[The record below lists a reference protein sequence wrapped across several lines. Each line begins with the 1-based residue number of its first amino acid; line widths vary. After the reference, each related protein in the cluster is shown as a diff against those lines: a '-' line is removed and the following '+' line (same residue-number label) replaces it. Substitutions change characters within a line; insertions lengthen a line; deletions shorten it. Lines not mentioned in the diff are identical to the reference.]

1 MLRTFCA
8 FLVITPMLASAAE
21 GPMAQGVRP
30 LVIGHRGASAYVPEH
45 TLEAYERAID
55 LGADYI
61 ETDLVS
67 TRDGYLIARHEN
79 ELSDSTDAPQRY
91 PTRKAKKMI
100 EGREVEGW
108 FSEDFTLE
116 EISTIRAKERLPFR
130 SQANNSL
137 YHIPTIAEILTLRA
151 AKSRETGRAIG
162 IYIETK
168 HPAYFRSIARPMEPA
183 LMSILRAWAMD
194 REGAPVFLESF
205 DPDSAKRMAMETVG
219 PVIQLLALPEH
230 ASDANLK
237 MIATYAKG
245 IGPEKSMI
253 VPVSKEGQ
261 AGAPTD
267 LITRAHKLGLVVHP
281 YTFRPEAQFQ
291 AASYGGDP
299 AKEYCLFQSLG
310 VDGLFTDAPDLALKA
325 FRESCPISAPSPAKK

>member
-1 MLRTFCA
+1 MLRTVFA
-8 FLVITPMLASAAE
+8 FLILAPLAASAAE
-21 GPMAQGVRP
+21 GPIAQGVRP
-30 LVIGHRGASAYVPEH
+30 LIIGHRGASAYVPEH
-45 TLEAYERAID
+45 TLEAYERAIE

-61 ETDLVS
+61 ETDLVV

-79 ELSDSTDAPQRY
+79 ELSDSTDVAQRY
-91 PTRKAKKMI
+91 PTRKNKKMI

-130 SQANNSL
+130 SQANNSQ

-168 HPAYFRSIARPMEPA
+168 HPGYFRSISRPMEPA

-194 REGAPVFLESF
+194 RPGAPIFLQSF
-205 DPDSAKRMAMETVG
+205 DPDSAKRMAMDTEG
-219 PVIQLLALPEH
+219 PVIQLLGAPDQ

-237 MIATYAKG
+237 MIAAYAQG

-253 VPVSKEGQ
+253 VPVTKEGQ
-261 AGAPTD
+261 TQAPTD
-267 LITRAHKLGLVVHP
+267 LVARAHKLGLVVHP
-281 YTFRPEAQFQ
+281 YTFRPEKQFQ
-291 AASYGGDP
+291 AASYGGDA

-325 FRESCPISAPSPAKK
+325 YRESCPITAPSPAK